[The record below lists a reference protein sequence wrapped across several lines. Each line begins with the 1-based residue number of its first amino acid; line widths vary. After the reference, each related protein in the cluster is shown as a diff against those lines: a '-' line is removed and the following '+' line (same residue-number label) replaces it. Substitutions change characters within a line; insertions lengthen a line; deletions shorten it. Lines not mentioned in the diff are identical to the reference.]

1 MLWLYIVCASVCVGC
16 NYMYTAQRFTMN
28 QETSGASPS
37 QADSPEVAH
46 FMGDGFSL
54 HELLGMI
61 REKDRLL
68 TDLLGRLA
76 LSARSGTAD
85 VSGVPTFQVMPDLS
99 KNISNFD
106 GGEDAAAARDWM
118 ENLKRTATL
127 HKWPTAFLLE
137 TAKSHLTGAAKD
149 WLRSRHAEIA
159 SWEDLEYQFRRT
171 LVSQTR
177 AAERWRRMQHR
188 VQQQNESTI
197 AYFHS
202 KIRLCGEENLDFCDT
217 REQVLTGLRSRQL
230 CTMLMGRTHEDGDD
244 LLHDIQEFERIDRER
259 QERFG
264 GQREKGAATGT
275 QRNRDPGMTSVK
287 KTIDERN
294 NKDKR
299 SPIHNE
305 KGERKCYN
313 CSRFGHIA
321 CDCPEP
327 KRPLKCLSCGKTG
340 HTQRHCIERA
350 PRSETNAVSN
360 SKERSFSEVLLKQ
373 VTWNGDKKLIGMID
387 TGSSGCLLRASA
399 AARCGAE
406 LMRDATPLYGFG
418 NQDVPAVRTIG
429 KCKADLD
436 IDGVTGKNITI
447 LLYQTRLSRSTCSLV
462 ELSPSS
468 RT

>member
-1 MLWLYIVCASVCVGC
+1 
-16 NYMYTAQRFTMN
+16 MN
-28 QETSGASPS
+28 QEASGASPS
-37 QADSPEVAH
+37 QAGSPEVAH
-46 FMGDGFSL
+46 SMGDGFSL

-76 LSARSGTAD
+76 LPAQSGAAD
-85 VSGVPTFQVMPDLS
+85 VSGVATFQVMPDLC

-106 GGEDAAAARDWM
+106 GGEDAAAARDWI

-127 HKWPTAFLLE
+127 HKWPTPFLLE

-171 LVSQTR
+171 FVRQTR
-177 AAERWRRMQHR
+177 AAERWRRMQDR
-188 VQQQNESTI
+188 VQQRNESTI
-197 AYFHS
+197 SYFHS
-202 KIRLCGEENLDFCDT
+202 KIRLCGEANLDFCDT

-264 GQREKGAATGT
+264 GQREKGAATDT
-275 QRNRDPGMTSVK
+275 PRNRDPGMTSVK
-287 KTIDERN
+287 KTVDERD

-321 CDCPEP
+321 RDCPEP

-436 IDGVTGKNITI
+436 IDGVTGKDITI
-447 LLYQTRLSRSTCSLV
+447 FVVPDEAQSVDLLVGRTFT
-462 ELSPSS
+462 ELPYV
-468 RT
+468 T